1 MAARSYTN
9 IVTQIG
15 LESTPGTSVACN
27 KKLPTT
33 SIIFTPEIEAKFTRA
48 QGFKYPTQGALQ
60 RQWTSGTYQ
69 GPLSY
74 NEIIYPLSGLIGA
87 GSPVNSNATVYTWTF
102 APNSSSADSPK
113 TFTMQRGD
121 ATAAQQAA
129 YGIFN
134 SLTVTITR
142 QDCTISGSILAQK
155 LTDGT
160 SLTGSPTTIAQLPVS
175 ENEID
180 VYLDTAF
187 GSIGTTKL
195 TDAYE
200 IVINFPNFFNPKW
213 VLNTTNASWK
223 EAVEIARDAITI
235 SVKTEYNSQMS
246 TIFQAVTANQLPVR
260 YLRVLATG
268 PVITG
273 STPVATNNSLQ
284 WDFAVKV
291 MKCTDLGDHEG
302 VYAYN
307 FEFQVIHD
315 STMGKAF
322 SLVVVNSLSA
332 L

>member
-15 LESTPGTSVACN
+15 VETTAGTAVGAN
-27 KKLPTT
+27 KQLPTT
-33 SIIFTPEIEAKFTRA
+33 SIVFTPEIEAKFTRA

-60 RQWTSGTYQ
+60 RQWTTGTFQ

-74 NEIIYPLSGLIGA
+74 NEIVYPLSGLVGTGTPA
-87 GSPVNSNATVYTWTF
+87 LSNVAAYTWTF
-102 APNSSSADSPK
+102 APNSAAADSPK

-121 ATAAQQAA
+121 ATAAQQTA

-142 QDCTISGSILAQK
+142 QDCTISGTILGQK

-160 SLTGSPTTIAQLPVS
+160 SLTSSPTVIAQVPVS

-180 VYLDTAF
+180 IFLDTAF

-195 TDAYE
+195 TDPYE
-200 IVINFPNFFNPKW
+200 TVITFPNFFNPKW

-223 EAVEIARDAITI
+223 EAVEIARDSITI
-235 SVKTEYNSQMS
+235 SVKVEYNAQMS
-246 TIFQAVTANQLPVR
+246 TIFQALTTNQLPVR
-260 YLRVLATG
+260 YLRVAATG

-273 STPVATNNSLQ
+273 SSPSKNNSLAF
-284 WDFAVKV
+284 DFAVKI
-291 MKCTDLGDHEG
+291 MKCQDLGDHEG
-302 VYAYN
+302 VYAYD
-307 FEFQVIHD
+307 FQFQCVHD
-315 STMGKAF
+315 SSMGKAF
-322 SLVVVNSLSA
+322 SLVVVNGLSA